1 MRHVQHTLVWC
12 LTPAMAL
19 ADDGHRIAVRGS
31 VRNGHDLV
39 SDAGHVLEAT

>member
-1 MRHVQHTLVWC
+1 VRHVQHTLVWR

-19 ADDGHRIAVRGS
+19 ADDGQRVGVRAS

-39 SDAGHVLEAT
+39 SDAGQVLEAR

>member
-1 MRHVQHTLVWC
+1 MSHVQHTIVWR

-19 ADDGHRIAVRGS
+19 ADDGYRVAVRAS
-31 VRNGHDLV
+31 VRNGHDFV